1 MNTNFDE
8 SALLGLFCDKEH
20 FHEQICKPFTSDGY
34 VCATETHRL
43 ILIKPELCKGEYAP
57 GKLSVKRVINPD
69 NIDIT
74 LTLAKLKKA
83 IKKLSTVK
91 EMEVVSPAVKCKDCD
106 GDGEVEWEYVDTHR
120 YTHLDYHKCPVCN
133 GTGNERE
140 AIMKPTGRMIP
151 HKEAV
156 IGIYEQKINAEHIV
170 ALCDAMEL
178 LGVDKVRYTASH
190 SMGGNTFIL
199 SDGITVIICP
209 NVAYTPGVWVNRKK
223 K

>member
-1 MNTNFDE
+1 MKQEFNE
-8 SALLGLFCDKEH
+8 SALLALFYDSDH
-20 FHEQICKPFTSDGY
+20 FREQIKAPFLSDGY

-43 ILIKPELCKGEYAP
+43 ILIKSELCKGEYAP
-57 GKLSVKRVINPD
+57 GKLSVKRVVNSD

-74 LTLAKLKKA
+74 LRLSALKKA
-83 IKKLSTVK
+83 VKRLSSEK
-91 EMEVVSPAVKCKDCD
+91 EMEVVSPAVKCNDCD
-106 GDGEVEWEYVDTHR
+106 GDGEVEWEYIDTHDH
-120 YTHLDYHKCPVCN
+120 THLEYHKCPVCN

-151 HKEAV
+151 PQEAV
-156 IGIYEQKINAEHIV
+156 IGIYEQKFNAEHIV

-199 SDGITVIICP
+199 ADGITVIICP
-209 NVAYTPGVWVNRKK
+209 SVAYTPGVWVNRKK